1 MAHPCHEQPPFLETT
16 PPPAALGSLGLSKLA
31 CPRMSEVYIVDDDRA
46 VLDGLG
52 QWLTTEGLAVR
63 AHESARK
70 FLETIQP
77 TDTGCVLTD
86 LRMPDITGLDLLATL
101 KARVPFLPVIII
113 TGHGDVP
120 LAVEAMKQGAYDF
133 FETPFDDDALLASIR
148 AALARGDD
156 ARWADAET
164 QMNGARFAT
173 LSKREK
179 EVLTYLL
186 DGQPNKIVAHRLGIS
201 ARTVEVHRANLMAKM
216 HATSLA
222 DLVKMAVSC
231 ENPTFNDQTGRRPQ
245 NLRGEYS
252 GPCGS

>member
-1 MAHPCHEQPPFLETT
+1 
-16 PPPAALGSLGLSKLA
+16 
-31 CPRMSEVYIVDDDRA
+31 MSEVYIVDDDRA

-70 FLETIQP
+70 FLRNNPAHRYRLCSHRSTHAGHNWP
-77 TDTGCVLTD
+77 
-86 LRMPDITGLDLLATL
+86 RSLATL

-231 ENPTFNDQTGRRPQ
+231 EIQRLMTRQEGVHKTCAASIQGLVDLERARPQ
-245 NLRGEYS
+245 VEVS
-252 GPCGS
+252 T